1 MNNLRF
7 SGHESFQCRNL
18 WPKKDTISFK
28 NEGDF
33 NSEEAVL
40 SLGVGKN
47 MTNSIRYWLDAM
59 GFRKEKENSSSF
71 EVGQTLLSDGGWD
84 PYLEDIGSLWLLHF
98 ELVRNNHASIFHLI
112 FNHFRKYRTEFTK
125 EHLLSFIKR
134 STLGGDS
141 LPAESTLNTD
151 VGVLIKTYL
160 QPNSRNGKKNIE
172 DQFSSLLMELNLIK
186 EIEVEENDDEGK
198 KTWYRFE
205 QPYHNTLPVE
215 IFLYSILENENF
227 TKSISFQDLLNAEN
241 SPGSVFLLNPDAL
254 VSKIEELTQHDERIV
269 YTDDGGI
276 RQLQI
281 LEDINPIDVLIS
293 YYGRS

>member
-1 MNNLRF
+1 MSDPRF

-18 WPKKDTISFK
+18 WPKKGYDFIL

-33 NSEEAVL
+33 NSDEAVL
-40 SLGVGKN
+40 ALGVGKN
-47 MTNSIRYWLDAM
+47 MTTSIRYWMDAM
-59 GFRKEKENSSSF
+59 GFRKQKENGSSF
-71 EVGQTLLSDGGWD
+71 AVGQKLLSDGGWD
-84 PYLEDIGSLWLLHF
+84 PYLENMGSLWLLHF
-98 ELVRNNHASIFHLI
+98 ELVRNNHASIFHMV
-112 FNHFRKYRTEFTK
+112 FNHFRKFRTEFTK
-125 EHLLSFIKR
+125 EHLLSFIKSSSISGNSLPAD
-134 STLGGDS
+134 STLG
-141 LPAESTLNTD
+141 TD
-151 VGVLIKTYL
+151 VGVFIKTYL
-160 QPNSRNGKKNIE
+160 QPNSKSGKKNIE
-172 DQFSSLLMELNLIK
+172 DQFSSLLMELNLIN
-186 EIEVEENDDEGK
+186 EFEVETKKGEEK

-215 IFLYSILENENF
+215 IFLYSILENGNF

-254 VSKIEELTQHDERIV
+254 VSKIEELTQRDERIV

-281 LEDINPIDVLIS
+281 LEEINPIDVLIS

>member
-18 WPKKDTISFK
+18 WPKKGYDFIQE
-28 NEGDF
+28 EGDF

-40 SLGVGKN
+40 TLGVGKN

-59 GFRKEKENSSSF
+59 GYRKQKEHSSSF
-71 EVGQTLLSDGGWD
+71 EVGQKLLSDGGWD
-84 PYLEDIGSLWLLHF
+84 PYLENIGSLWLLHF
-98 ELVRNNHASIFHLI
+98 ELIRNNHASIFHLV

-125 EHLLSFIKR
+125 EHLLSFIKS
-134 STLGGDS
+134 STLGGNS
-141 LPAESTLNTD
+141 LPADSTLNTD
-151 VGVLIKTYL
+151 VGVFIKTYL
-160 QPNSRNGKKNIE
+160 QPNSRNGKKYIE

-186 EIEVEENDDEGK
+186 EVEAEADDDEGK

-205 QPYHNTLPVE
+205 QPYHNTLPIE

-227 TKSISFQDLLNAEN
+227 TNSISFQDLLNAEN
-241 SPGSVFLLNPDAL
+241 SPGSVFLLNPDSL
-254 VSKIEELTQHDERIV
+254 VIKIEELTQHDERIV

-281 LEDINPIDVLIS
+281 LDDINPIDVLIS

>member
-1 MNNLRF
+1 MSKPHF

-18 WPKKDTISFK
+18 WPKKGYDFIQ

-40 SLGVGKN
+40 TLGVGKN
-47 MTNSIRYWLDAM
+47 MTTSIRYWLDAM
-59 GFRKEKENSSSF
+59 GFRKEKENSSAF

-84 PYLEDIGSLWLLHF
+84 PYLENMGSLWLLHF
-98 ELVRNNHASIFHLI
+98 ELVRNNHASIFHLV

-125 EHLLSFIKR
+125 EHLLSFIKS
-134 STLGGDS
+134 STLGGNS
-141 LPAESTLNTD
+141 LPADSTLNTD
-151 VGVLIKTYL
+151 VGVFIKTYL

-172 DQFSSLLMELNLIK
+172 DHFSSLLMELNLINEF
-186 EIEVEENDDEGK
+186 EIETKKGEEK

-227 TKSISFQDLLNAEN
+227 MKSISFQDLLNAEN

-254 VSKIEELTQHDERIV
+254 VSKIEELTQFDERIV
-269 YTDDGGI
+269 YSDDGGI
-276 RQLQI
+276 RQLQL
-281 LEDINPIDVLIS
+281 LEDINPIDVLSS

>member
-1 MNNLRF
+1 MPNLRF

-18 WPKKDTISFK
+18 WPKKGYDFIQ

-33 NSEEAVL
+33 NSEAAVL
-40 SLGVGKN
+40 KLGVGKN
-47 MTNSIRYWLDAM
+47 MTTSIRYWLDAM

-71 EVGQTLLSDGGWD
+71 EVGQKLLSDGGWD
-84 PYLEDIGSLWLLHF
+84 PYLENISSLWLLHF
-98 ELVRNNHASIFHLI
+98 ELVRNNHASIFHLV

-125 EHLLSFIKR
+125 EHLLSFIKS
-134 STLGGDS
+134 STLVGES
-141 LPAESTLNTD
+141 LPADSTLNTD
-151 VGVLIKTYL
+151 VGVFIKTYL

-172 DQFSSLLMELNLIK
+172 DQFSSLLMELNLIN
-186 EIEVEENDDEGK
+186 EFEVETEKGEEK
-198 KTWYRFE
+198 KKWYRFE

-254 VSKIEELTQHDERIV
+254 VSKIEELTKHDERIV

-281 LEDINPIDVLIS
+281 IEDINPIDLLIS
-293 YYGRS
+293 YYARS

>member
-1 MNNLRF
+1 MTKPHF
-7 SGHESFQCRNL
+7 SGHETFQCRNL
-18 WPKKDTISFK
+18 WPKKGYDFIQ

-33 NSEEAVL
+33 NSDEAVL
-40 SLGVGKN
+40 ILGVGKN
-47 MTNSIRYWLDAM
+47 MTTSIRYWMDAL
-59 GFRKEKENSSSF
+59 GFRGDKENSSSF
-71 EVGQTLLSDGGWD
+71 EVGQKLLSDGGWD
-84 PYLEDIGSLWLLHF
+84 PYLENMGSLWLLHF
-98 ELVRNNHASIFHLI
+98 ELVRNNHASIFHMV

-125 EHLLSFIKR
+125 EHLLSFIK
-134 STLGGDS
+134 SSSISGDS
-141 LPAESTLNTD
+141 LPADSTLGTD
-151 VGVLIKTYL
+151 IGVFIKTYL
-160 QPNSRNGKKNIE
+160 QPNSKNGKKNIE

-186 EIEVEENDDEGK
+186 EIEVEIDDDEGK

-227 TKSISFQDLLNAEN
+227 KKSISFQDLLNAEN

-281 LEDINPIDVLIS
+281 LDDINPIDVLIS